1 MKPNM
6 HTNNWFKGAFILT
19 VGALIT
25 KVLSAVYRIPF
36 QNIVGDTGFYI
47 YQQVYPFYG
56 IVAAVST
63 YGFPVVLSKIYME
76 IKLKGNKGEIAA
88 LIKSAFFLLS
98 CISIFS
104 FFLLFFCSDFLAK
117 WMGDKELALLLKVI
131 SFSFLLFPFTTT
143 LKGIFQGEGD
153 MLPIA
158 VSQVGEQLIRVGTI
172 LIAATVLMSYH
183 TSLYKVGAGAMF
195 GSVTGGLI
203 SLLLLLYYY
212 KKRNL
217 VLYIPFSVWDDCD
230 KNFYKRILF
239 EGFTISIS
247 SMLLVLMQLA
257 DSLNLYGQLVS
268 SGIDSDAAKSLKGIY
283 DRGQPLIQMGS
294 ILSISMALTLVPF
307 ITGEKLKNN
316 KNELIGKIKLSLKI
330 GLFIG
335 LGATMGLCGI
345 VKETNIM
352 LFENANGSTV
362 LASLTFIIFFNAIIS
377 TCTAILQGLGYSLY
391 PAIIILISIFVKY
404 GLNIWLIA
412 KYGTLGAAVS
422 SNITLFLIMIL
433 LVGKMMSI
441 IKAPLF
447 DKKSVCVIGCSS
459 IIMFMLLK
467 LYLYITNFIEPI
479 FHSIRVLASFQAIS
493 GVAIGGIVYLFIVMK
508 ADIFKEQDLNLLP
521 LGSKLSYFLPR
532 KGR

>member
-1 MKPNM
+1 MKPNI

-19 VGALIT
+19 IGALIT

-63 YGFPVVLSKIYME
+63 YGFPVILSKIYTE
-76 IKLKGNKGEIAA
+76 IKLEGNKGGIAT

-104 FFLLFFCSDFLAK
+104 FFLLFFCSDLLAE

-131 SFSFLLFPFTTT
+131 SFSFLFFPFSTM

-158 VSQVGEQLIRVGTI
+158 VSQVGEQLIRVSTI
-172 LIAATVLMSYH
+172 LIAATVFMSYH
-183 TSLYKVGAGAMF
+183 TSLYTVGAGAMF

-203 SLLLLLYYY
+203 SLLVLFYYY
-212 KKRNL
+212 KKRNIALYKPRL
-217 VLYIPFSVWDDCD
+217 VRDSYN
-230 KNFYKRILF
+230 KNLYKRIIF

-257 DSLNLYGQLVS
+257 DSLNLYGQLVL
-268 SGIDSDAAKSLKGIY
+268 SGIESDAAKSLKGIY

-307 ITGEKLKNN
+307 IAGEKLKNN
-316 KNELIGKIKLSLKI
+316 KNELIEKIKLSLKI

-335 LGATMGLCGI
+335 LGATIGLFGI

-352 LFENANGSTV
+352 LFENANGSSV
-362 LASLTFIIFFNAIIS
+362 LASLTFVIFLNAIIS

-391 PAIIILISIFVKY
+391 PAIVILGSIFVKY
-404 GLNIWLIA
+404 GLNILLIS
-412 KYGTLGAAVS
+412 KYGTLGAGIS
-422 SNITLFLIMIL
+422 SNITLFVIMVL
-433 LVGKMMSI
+433 LVMKMMSI
-441 IKAPLF
+441 IKKPLF
-447 DKKSVCVIGCSS
+447 DKKSVCVIGYSA
-459 IIMFMLLK
+459 IVMFILLK
-467 LYLYITNFIEPI
+467 LYLYITNFMEPL
-479 FHSIRVLASFQAIS
+479 FHSIRILASFQAMS

-508 ADIFKEQDLNLLP
+508 ADIFKEQDLQLLP
-521 LGSKLSYFLPR
+521 LGSKLSFFLPTKR
-532 KGR
+532 R